1 MNIEINNDIL
11 KEKKIFDSF
20 FKDLLNNHLS
30 NSYLEK
36 VMLYSTLYGGK
47 RIRPY
52 LVKQFAKIKK
62 VNFLN
67 YSRLAATIEIIHSY
81 SLIHDDLPS
90 MDDDDFRRGKPSTH
104 KKFTEAQA
112 ILAGDSLHDLAFE
125 ILANIKT
132 CPNSKNG
139 IKLINY
145 LSKSIGSLGL
155 AGGQSLD
162 LLYEKKF
169 VPINKIIEMYNMKT
183 GALFE
188 FCCIGPFIIANAT
201 KNEVAF
207 ASRYGIF
214 FGLIF
219 QIIDDYLDISG
230 NKYLIGKTPG
240 KDLKQKKSTI
250 LKYLKFKDTNK
261 FCKKTTENFID
272 NNKYYLKK
280 WPKLHELL
288 YHLVDQL
295 N

>member
-1 MNIEINNDIL
+1 MNIEINKDIL
-11 KEKKIFDSF
+11 IEKKIFDSF
-20 FKDLLNNHLS
+20 FKDLLSDHLS

-36 VMLYSTLYGGK
+36 VMLYSTLNGGK

-62 VNFLN
+62 INSLN
-67 YSRLAATIEIIHSY
+67 YLRLAATIEIIHSY

-90 MDDDDFRRGKPSTH
+90 MDNDDFRRGKPSTH

-125 ILANIKT
+125 ILSNTKT

-139 IKLINY
+139 IKLINH

-162 LLYEKKF
+162 LLYEKKL

-188 FCCIGPFIIANAT
+188 FCCIGPFIIANAK
-201 KNEVAF
+201 KNEIIF

-230 NKYLIGKTPG
+230 NKNLIGKTPG

-250 LKYLKFKDTNK
+250 LNYLKFKDINK
-261 FCKKTTENFID
+261 FCKKTTGEFVD